1 MSNFVIRPLTALKE
15 LESVEALQR
24 LVWDDP
30 STVVYKH
37 MLISF
42 VRNGGSI
49 IGALDGDNVV
59 GFVLSYLGMESPE
72 AERPAMA
79 NLKLVSQRMAVL
91 PEYRNTGI
99 GYDLKLAQR
108 QYAIKQGIRLITW
121 TFDPLLSRNAH
132 LNVRKLGGI
141 VREYERDL
149 YGTANSPLVSLGSS
163 DRVIVEWWVTNNRVE
178 QRISGKRGALS
189 LSQYTDANAT
199 ILNPTQEGPKGYL
212 QPGGRVI
219 EPQSHVALLEIPD
232 NYQSMARDEPEIA
245 KTWRQHTRDILQEL
259 FGAGYVITD
268 FVRGEHGTDERTRC
282 FYALSYGDAMLSRF
296 STN

>member
-15 LESVEALQR
+15 LEAVEALQR

-141 VREYERDL
+141 VREY
-149 YGTANSPLVSLGSS
+149 
-163 DRVIVEWWVTNNRVE
+163 
-178 QRISGKRGALS
+178 
-189 LSQYTDANAT
+189 
-199 ILNPTQEGPKGYL
+199 
-212 QPGGRVI
+212 
-219 EPQSHVALLEIPD
+219 
-232 NYQSMARDEPEIA
+232 
-245 KTWRQHTRDILQEL
+245 
-259 FGAGYVITD
+259 
-268 FVRGEHGTDERTRC
+268 
-282 FYALSYGDAMLSRF
+282 
-296 STN
+296 